1 MTLSS
6 AEYSDEF
13 ANSLSVD
20 NSARMC
26 YNDYTETVTMK
37 AAPGE
42 EVTLE
47 VNIGEG
53 SWIHSYA
60 YIDVDNDGFT
70 ASIASDGYSPLDDL
84 VSYSFYN
91 NNGTSDNRG
100 MNSAGR
106 TLTDNARSTVEL
118 PSFVMPEDPGVYRMR
133 VKIDW
138 CNIDPAGDNDG
149 KFGDF
154 MANGGQIVDFMIEV
168 VDPDAPTDIDE
179 VEEEVN
185 PVFEGIYDLQ
195 GRKLDEITK
204 TGIYIINGKKVFIK
218 K

>member
-1 MTLSS
+1 
-6 AEYSDEF
+6 
-13 ANSLSVD
+13 
-20 NSARMC
+20 
-26 YNDYTETVTMK
+26 MK

-42 EVTLE
+42 EVAME
-47 VNIGEG
+47 INIGNA
-53 SWIHSYA
+53 SWIHSYV
-60 YIDVDNDGFT
+60 YIDVDGDGFT
-70 ASIASDGYSPLDDL
+70 AGIAADGYTPTEDL
-84 VSYSFYN
+84 MSYSFYN
-91 NNGTSDNRG
+91 NGGTSDDSG
-100 MNSAGR
+100 KNSAG
-106 TLTDNARSTVEL
+106 TNFTGNSRSTVYL
-118 PSFVMPEDPGVYRMR
+118 PRFVVPEEPGVYRMR

-168 VDPDAPTDIDE
+168 ADPDAPAGIEE
-179 VEEEVN
+179 VEETLS

-204 TGIYIINGKKVFIK
+204 TGIYIVNGKKVFIK

>member
-1 MTLSS
+1 
-6 AEYSDEF
+6 
-13 ANSLSVD
+13 
-20 NSARMC
+20 
-26 YNDYTETVTMK
+26 MK

-53 SWIHSYA
+53 AWIHSYA

-91 NNGTSDNRG
+91 NGGSSDNSG
-100 MNSAGR
+100 KNSVGR
-106 TLTDNARSTVEL
+106 SISGDDRSTWSL
-118 PSFVMPEDPGVYRMR
+118 PAFTVPEEPGVYRMR

-138 CNIDPAGDNDG
+138 CNIDPNGDNDG

-168 VDPDAPTDIDE
+168 KSIDTGIEE
-179 VEEEVN
+179 VEQELS
-185 PVFEGIYDLQ
+185 PAFEGIYDLQ

-204 TGIYIINGKKVFIK
+204 TGIYIVNGKKIFIK